1 MSPLGY
7 IRLMEGMRRT
17 LIWVQV
23 AGLVLLLAGLGLGFV
38 GLTDCGS
45 AFAPDYSQAQI
56 NDVLNVGR
64 GEAECRDT
72 VGDMRLIAF
81 GALALGAFTTLAASV
96 ALLATKAN
104 SPTPAA

>member
-7 IRLMEGMRRT
+7 IRLMGDMRRN

-38 GLTDCGS
+38 GLTGCGS

-56 NDVLNVGR
+56 NDVLNVGK

-72 VGDMRLIAF
+72 VGDMRLMAF
-81 GALALGAFTTLAASV
+81 AGLALGAFTAISATV
-96 ALLATKAN
+96 ALMATKGN
-104 SPTPAA
+104 AATRAA